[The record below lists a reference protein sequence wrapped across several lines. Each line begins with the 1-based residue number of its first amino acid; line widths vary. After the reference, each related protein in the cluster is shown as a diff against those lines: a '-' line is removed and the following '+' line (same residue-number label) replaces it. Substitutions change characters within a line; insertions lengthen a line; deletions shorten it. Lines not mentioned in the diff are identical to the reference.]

1 LAQAKGSTGY
11 HWLQIMAPTSLSVV
25 FRYGIGEK
33 GKGITSDGRR
43 ALELPRGL
51 HLAEDGTLYV
61 ADFGNYCVVRYG
73 PSDAKG
79 RVVAGESGKQ
89 LGDVDYLKDIEGPL
103 RPADGEGY
111 LLKNPVDVAVDHQG
125 RLLVL
130 DCGKA
135 RVQRFD
141 AVDAKSQPGRGEVVV
156 PHRNAPNAKS
166 FSAPEALKQPRAIL
180 RDTDGSIVI
189 CDTWGH
195 RVLRF
200 LPEPEDGSQIRVPQ
214 EPVILAGTPNSTE
227 CVPEKL
233 AFPSS
238 MVLCDDGSVLVSDTN
253 NHRIQRFE
261 IGKKEGKTIAG
272 SEKGQAGDGLGE
284 LNMPAGICLDPT
296 DGSLLVADK
305 VNARLLRFRS
315 GCRAGDPGEQLAGP
329 ELLQRP
335 WGVVVGSDG
344 AVYVSDERQAVVL
357 KLAAAGSK
365 ADAGGY
371 AAATPPSAPVVS
383 AASVPPP
390 PGDAPDMGLD

>member
-1 LAQAKGSTGY
+1 
-11 HWLQIMAPTSLSVV
+11 MAPTSLSVV
-25 FRYGIGEK
+25 FQYGIGEK

-43 ALELPRGL
+43 VLEQPRGL

-79 RVVAGESGKQ
+79 RVVAGEPGKQ
-89 LGDVDYLKDIEGPL
+89 LGDVDYLKDIDGPL
-103 RPADGEGY
+103 KPADGEGY
-111 LLKNPVDVAVDHQG
+111 LLKNPVDVALDHQG

-135 RVQRFD
+135 RVQRFEPVG
-141 AVDAKSQPGRGEVVV
+141 ANSQPGKGEIVV
-156 PHRNAPNAKS
+156 PHRNAPNPKS
-166 FSAPEALKQPRAIL
+166 FSAPEALKQPRAML
-180 RDTDGSIVI
+180 RDRDGSLVI
-189 CDTWGH
+189 CDTWSH
-195 RVLRF
+195 RLLRF
-200 LPEPEDGSQIRVPQ
+200 LEEPEDGSNIRAAQ
-214 EPVILAGTPNSTE
+214 EPQLLAGTSNSTE
-227 CVPEKL
+227 AVPEKL
-233 AFPSS
+233 CYPSS

-261 IGKKEGKTIAG
+261 TGKKEGKTIAG
-272 SEKGQAGDGLGE
+272 SEKGQAGNGLGE

-305 VNARLLRFRS
+305 ANARLLRFRS
-315 GCRAGDPGEQLAGP
+315 GSRAGDPGELLAGP

-365 ADAGGY
+365 ADSAGY
-371 AAATPPSAPVVS
+371 AAASPPPAPAVPT
-383 AASVPPP
+383 ASVSPP